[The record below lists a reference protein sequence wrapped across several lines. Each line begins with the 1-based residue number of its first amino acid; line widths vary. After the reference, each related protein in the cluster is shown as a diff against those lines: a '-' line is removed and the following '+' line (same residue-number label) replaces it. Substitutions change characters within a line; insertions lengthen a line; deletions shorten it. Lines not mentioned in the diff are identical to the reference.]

1 MRSDLAIR
9 FGSVATR
16 IILARTKYEYLL
28 ILCKIVDIGLR
39 LYLQ

>member
-1 MRSDLAIR
+1 MRSGLAIR
-9 FGSVATR
+9 FGAVATR